1 MKRGGIVL
9 ADPAAIAIMMFYHLI
24 PFLIVAGAPD
34 FFARLRPFLISGS
47 VLLIAL
53 GLYQS
58 SRAQRSAVPRSRL
71 TVPVLW
77 FSTLLVLGLI
87 LFSQVIANFLANKL
101 GG

>member
-9 ADPAAIAIMMFYHLI
+9 AGPAAIAIMIFYHLI

-77 FSTLLVLGLI
+77 FSALLVLGLI
-87 LFSQVIANFLANKL
+87 LFSQVIANFLANEL

>member
-1 MKRGGIVL
+1 MKRGGIV
-9 ADPAAIAIMMFYHLI
+9 PAAIAIMIFYHLI
-24 PFLIVAGAPD
+24 PFLIVAGAPG

-58 SRAQRSAVPRSRL
+58 SRAQQSAVPRSRL

-77 FSTLLVLGLI
+77 FSTLLGLGLI
-87 LFSQVIANFLANKL
+87 LFSQVFANFLANEL